1 MAILQ
6 ILLAACNSGT
16 GASNNFERFREERRR
31 LVEETTARLSA
42 DEGGRVMLKAI
53 EAHGG
58 LEAWFRTR
66 SSVSLWEYHRLPAG
80 RSFTSRLMGERS
92 GQRVYQELQYFD
104 AAGAKTGS
112 GRFGWD
118 GKEGWLEM
126 EGAISRA
133 DRLRHRAAA
142 TFYLERVPFIFALQN
157 IRYELLPPEDLDGAP
172 KDRIRISITGG
183 VGDARFIV
191 YIDQLTGR
199 VSAVRYAFP
208 TESPEAGIDSLRNGL
223 LRYNEFFTVDG
234 LTLPIRMTLYPVE
247 NEIPGDATY
256 QAVCREITF
265 REFFDQSALKRP
277 DGAIL
282 LSENGLEDR

>member
-1 MAILQ
+1 MTS
-6 ILLAACNSGT
+6 ILLAGCTSGT
-16 GASNNFERFREERRR
+16 GASGNLDSVGAERGR
-31 LVEETTARLSA
+31 LVAETTARLSA

-66 SSVSLWEYHRLPAG
+66 SSVSLWEYHQLPAG

-104 AAGAKTGS
+104 SAGAKRGS
-112 GRFGWD
+112 GRFGWN

-142 TFYLERVPFIFALQN
+142 TFYLERVPFVFALQN
-157 IRYELLPPEDLDGAP
+157 IHYELLQPEDLDGAP
-172 KDRIRISITGG
+172 NDRIRISISGG

-208 TESPEAGIDSLRNGL
+208 TESPETGIDSLRSGL
-223 LRYNEFFTVDG
+223 LRYQEFFTVDG
-234 LTLPIRMTLYPVE
+234 LTLPTRMTLYPVR
-247 NEIPGDATY
+247 NEVPGDATY
-256 QAVCREITF
+256 EAVCREITF
-265 REFFDQSALKRP
+265 RESFDQSSLERP
-277 DGAIL
+277 EGAIL
-282 LSENGLEDR
+282 LSENDVQ